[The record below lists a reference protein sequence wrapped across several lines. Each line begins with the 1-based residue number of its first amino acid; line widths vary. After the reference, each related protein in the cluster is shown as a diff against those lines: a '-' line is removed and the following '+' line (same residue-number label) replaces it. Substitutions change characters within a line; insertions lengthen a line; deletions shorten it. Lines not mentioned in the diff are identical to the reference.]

1 MAAIA
6 LTSCT
11 LYRDFAGEFERVLI
25 VTPATADSADTI
37 DLSGLLEGRT
47 IRGLLAWDST
57 TGDSVTCTLST
68 STITLDAAGGTTDK
82 VYNITV
88 TLR

>member
-6 LTSCT
+6 LSACT
-11 LYRDFAGEFERVLI
+11 LYRDFAGEFEKCLL

-37 DLSGLLEGRT
+37 DLANILEGRT
-47 IRGLLAWDST
+47 IRGIQAWDST

-82 VYNITV
+82 VYNVFVI
-88 TLR
+88 LK

>member
-6 LTSCT
+6 LTACT
-11 LYRDFAGEFERVLI
+11 QYRDFAGEFEKCLI

-37 DLSGLLEGRT
+37 DLAGLLEGRT
-47 IRGLLAWDST
+47 IRGLVAWDST

-68 STITLDAAGGTTDK
+68 STITLDAAGGTTDH
-82 VYNITV
+82 VYNILV
-88 TLR
+88 LLK